1 MSKIGIVV
9 SRFNKPITDKLL
21 KGALQALEEN
31 NIAKDNVNFFYAPGA
46 YEIPLV
52 LKKLCSGNEK
62 YDGLMALGC
71 LIKGETAHFEYIS
84 GSVSN
89 MINEL
94 ACEYETPIGF
104 GVLTCYTAEQ
114 AYERSLDEPI
124 NAERNKGYETA
135 LAVLEMIELLKKLP

>member
-1 MSKIGIVV
+1 MRNVAIVV

-31 NIAKDNVNFFYAPGA
+31 NIPKDNVDVFQAPGA
-46 YEIPLV
+46 YEIPL
-52 LKKLCSGNEK
+52 LIKKLYTGGKK
-62 YDGLMALGC
+62 YDGLIALGC

-89 MINEL
+89 MINEI
-94 ACEYETPIGF
+94 ACEYEIPIGF

-114 AYERSLDEPI
+114 AYERSLDDPI
-124 NAERNKGYETA
+124 NSERNKGYETA
-135 LAVLEMIELLKKLP
+135 LAVVEMIELLKKLP

>member
-21 KGALQALEEN
+21 KGALRALEEN
-31 NIAKDNVNFFYAPGA
+31 NITKDNINVFYAPGA

-52 LKKLCSGNEK
+52 LKKLCSGSEK
-62 YDGLMALGC
+62 YNGLMALGC

-84 GSVSN
+84 GSVSK

-114 AYERSLDEPI
+114 AYERSLDDPI

-135 LAVLEMIELLKKLP
+135 LAVVEMMELLKKLS